1 MSDQHDQNDPPEQR
15 PAGCE
20 DCQKPTEIHYT
31 FMTGGKEVKVHL
43 CADCPKK
50 QKIEEEGSHG
60 LLEDLAPDL
69 SEEVAEAVSHE
80 SVMRCPECGFSLQD
94 LERTK
99 RLGCPA
105 CYTTFEAPITQL
117 LQAVQRGS
125 THVGKFSKRYENKEL
140 LENRMNHL
148 KNRLNAAVKD
158 EQYENAAEI
167 RDEIRRLQEAAKKL
181 VN

>member
-1 MSDQHDQNDPPEQR
+1 VSEKEEQDKPQERR
-15 PAGCE
+15 PDGCE
-20 DCQKPTEIHYT
+20 GCEKPAEVHYT
-31 FMTGGKEVKVHL
+31 FMAGGKEVKVHL
-43 CADCPKK
+43 CGDCPKK
-50 QKIEEEGSHG
+50 QKIEEAGSHG

-69 SEEVAEAVSHE
+69 MEDMADAFDQ
-80 SVMRCPECGFSLQD
+80 SVMRCPQCGFTMQD

-99 RLGCPA
+99 RLGCPE
-105 CYTTFEAPITQL
+105 CYRTFEAPILQL
-117 LQAVQRGS
+117 LQAIQRGS